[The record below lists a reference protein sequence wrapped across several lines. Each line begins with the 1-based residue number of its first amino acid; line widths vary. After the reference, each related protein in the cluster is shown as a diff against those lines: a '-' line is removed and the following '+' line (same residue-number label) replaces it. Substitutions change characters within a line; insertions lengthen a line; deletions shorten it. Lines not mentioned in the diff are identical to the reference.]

1 MKKNIN
7 FLATFALFLVLYTSC
22 KKNSVVK
29 TPPRTDIHLDSNAVV
44 GTHIVDKD
52 GRTLY
57 FFSNDVNGGLSN
69 CTGGCL
75 TSFPIFNADSAT
87 TTFSNG
93 LSAADFK
100 TITLTSGAKQT
111 TYKGWPLYYFAQSGV
126 PEAAGQT
133 NGEGVGNIW
142 FVAKTNYS
150 IMIANNQLTGA
161 DGLNYLS
168 TYSPGDGL
176 TNYFCDGN
184 GNTLYTFAKDSAFIN
199 KFTKPDFS
207 NNTAFP
213 IYETDNITVPSTLDK
228 SLFVV
233 TTFNGKNQLTYNGWP
248 LYYYGADSLHKGS
261 TKAVTFPPSQP
272 AGAIWPVAIKGELP
286 APR

>member
-1 MKKNIN
+1 MKKNIA
-7 FLATFALFLVLYTSC
+7 FLAPVALILVLYTSC
-22 KKNSVVK
+22 KKNNAVS
-29 TPPRTDIHLDSNAVV
+29 TPPRTDIHLDSNAAV

-75 TSFPIFNADSAT
+75 TSFPMFNADSAT
-87 TTFSNG
+87 TTFSDG
-93 LSAADFK
+93 LLASDFK

-111 TYKGWPLYYFAQSGV
+111 TYKGWPLYYFAQSGT
-126 PEAAGQT
+126 PEPAGQT
-133 NGEGVGNIW
+133 NGEGIGNIW

-150 IMIANNQLTGA
+150 IMIANNQLIGA
-161 DGLNYLS
+161 DGIHYLS
-168 TYSPGDGL
+168 TYAPGDGL

-184 GNTLYTFAKDSAFIN
+184 GNTLYTFARDSAFIN
-199 KFTKPDFS
+199 KFTKADFS
-207 NNTAFP
+207 NNTVFP
-213 IYETDNITVPSTLDK
+213 IYETGNITVPSTLNK

-233 TTFNGKNQLTYNGWP
+233 TPFNGRNQLTYNGWP
-248 LYYYGADSLHKGS
+248 LYYFGADSLVRGS
-261 TKAVTFPPSQP
+261 TKAVSFPPSQP
-272 AGAIWPVAIKGELP
+272 PGAIWPVAIKGELP

>member
-1 MKKNIN
+1 MKN
-7 FLATFALFLVLYTSC
+7 FISLATGALSLILIASC
-22 KKNSVVK
+22 KNDNTVVP
-29 TPPRTDIHLDSNAVV
+29 PPRTDIHLDSNAQV
-44 GTHIVDKD
+44 GSHIVDKD

-75 TSFPIFNADSAT
+75 TTFPIFNADPAA
-87 TTFSNG
+87 TTFSGG
-93 LSAADFK
+93 LLASDFN

-111 TYKGWPLYYFAQSGV
+111 TYKGWPLYYYTPGGV
-126 PEAAGQT
+126 AEPAGQT
-133 NGEGVGNIW
+133 TGEGVGNIW

-161 DGLNYLS
+161 NGLHYLGS
-168 TYSPGDGL
+168 YTAGDGL
-176 TNYFCDGN
+176 TNYICDGN
-184 GNTLYTFAKDSAFIN
+184 GNTLYTFVKDSAFIN

-213 IYETDNITVPSTLDK
+213 IYETVNITVPSTLDK

-233 TTFNGKNQLTYNGWP
+233 TPFNGKNQLTYNGWP

-261 TKAVTFPPSQP
+261 TKAVTIPPTAPVGS
-272 AGAIWPVAIKGELP
+272 IWPVAIKAELP

>member
-1 MKKNIN
+1 M
-7 FLATFALFLVLYTSC
+7 AT
-22 KKNSVVK
+22 
-29 TPPRTDIHLDSNAVV
+29 
-44 GTHIVDKD
+44 
-52 GRTLY
+52 
-57 FFSNDVNGGLSN
+57 
-69 CTGGCL
+69 
-75 TSFPIFNADSAT
+75 
-87 TTFSNG
+87 
-93 LSAADFK
+93 DFK

-111 TYKGWPLYYFAQSGV
+111 TYKGWPLYYFASSGV
-126 PEAAGQT
+126 PELAGQT

-233 TTFNGKNQLTYNGWP
+233 TPFNGKNQLTYNGWP
-248 LYYYGADSLHKGS
+248 LYYYGADSLKRGS
-261 TKAVTFPPSQP
+261 TKAVTIPPTLP
-272 AGAIWPVAIKGELP
+272 PGTIWPVAIKGELP

>member
-1 MKKNIN
+1 MKTNI
-7 FLATFALFLVLYTSC
+7 FLSTGVLIIILLASC
-22 KKNSVVK
+22 KQDKV
-29 TPPRTDIHLDSNAVV
+29 TPAPGRTDIHLDSNALV
-44 GTHIVDKD
+44 GSHIVDKD

-87 TTFSNG
+87 TTFSDG
-93 LSAADFK
+93 LLATDFK
-100 TITLTSGAKQT
+100 IITLTSGAKQT
-111 TYKGWPLYYFAQSGV
+111 TYKGWPLYYFASSGV
-126 PEAAGQT
+126 PELAGQT
-133 NGEGVGNIW
+133 NGEGVANIW

-168 TYSPGDGL
+168 TYAPGDGL

-184 GNTLYTFAKDSAFIN
+184 GNTLYTFAKDSAFTN

-213 IYETDNITVPSTLDK
+213 VYETDNITVPSTLDK

-233 TTFNGKNQLTYNGWP
+233 TPFNGKNQLTYNGWP
-248 LYYYGADSLHKGS
+248 LYYYGADSLKRGS
-261 TKAVTFPPSQP
+261 TKAVTIPSTLPP
-272 AGAIWPVAIKGELP
+272 GTIWPVAIKDELP
-286 APR
+286 SPR